1 MKTAALIPWSLTAI
15 LAVVCW
21 QQQQRIQALEEDRP
35 TAQLGSV
42 PAAVNASLQPDVT
55 GKTEKKDRESLVTE
69 VTQQPQQPS
78 AKPQKNAAQAPSK
91 QEIEDM
97 VEHRALER
105 LEELEEEKRQKRVD
119 QMTDHMQQQVDGWA
133 EEFEWSTDTQG
144 AMMDILTDYVHGRVE
159 VHVMLKNETIDRD
172 GIRPYFQQLAKE
184 RNDAIVELVG
194 AEEFSEIEDSLHSRG
209 GKKQGPR

>member
-1 MKTAALIPWSLTAI
+1 MKPAALIPWSLTAI

-21 QQQQRIQALEEDRP
+21 QQQQRIYALEQDRLTTP
-35 TAQLGSV
+35 VGSV
-42 PAAVNASLQPDVT
+42 PDSVNASLQPDVT
-55 GKTEKKDRESLVTE
+55 GETKQTASKSLVTE
-69 VTQQPQQPS
+69 VTQQQQQP
-78 AKPQKNAAQAPSK
+78 AMPQENAAKISSK

-97 VEHRALER
+97 IEHRALER

-194 AEEFSEIEDSLHSRG
+194 AEDFAEIEESLHPRG

>member
-1 MKTAALIPWSLTAI
+1 MKTAALIPWSLTAV

-21 QQQQRIQALEEDRP
+21 QQQQHIRALEQDKPR
-35 TAQLGSV
+35 TALGSV
-42 PAAVNASLQPDVT
+42 PAAVNASLQPEVT
-55 GKTEKKDRESLVTE
+55 EKTEATASKSLVTE

-97 VEHRALER
+97 IEHRALER

-133 EEFEWSTDTQG
+133 EEFGWSTDTQS

-159 VHVMLKNETIDRD
+159 VHVMLKNEVIDRD

-194 AEEFSEIEDSLHSRG
+194 AEEFSEIEESLHPRG